1 MRVVNFIVTSLTGA
15 KYQQQKMQK
24 SVVHTTTSNCPVTHA
39 ANPCL
44 SISEPFNRKMQWLKT
59 SYLEF
64 LMVYMEH
71 KLKSDLFSYL
81 TIVELFYDN
90 FVVS

>member
-24 SVVHTTTSNCPVTHA
+24 SVVQTTTSNCQVTHA

-44 SISEPFNRKMQWLKT
+44 SISALQSENAMAKT

-71 KLKSDLFSYL
+71 KLKSDIISYL
-81 TIVELFYDN
+81 TIVKLGDN
-90 FVVS
+90 